1 VLPVIG
7 RKYTVA
13 DRMAAQPAAGL
24 IDRSY
29 AYGLIKLLMEGYAI
43 QSEDVQAVRKR
54 YPYLKADYIAN
65 DMDGGLMPGFID
77 ITWEPD
83 SYPLRLMETII
94 RTMKAEADRRGVRFW
109 VALPITQWPAQLPFF
124 RELAS
129 KHGIAVIDPVANGL
143 QKEWFTKCN
152 NFMVFKTDGHLNA
165 CAHRGQATSI
175 AQALAK

>member
-1 VLPVIG
+1 
-7 RKYTVA
+7 
-13 DRMAAQPAAGL
+13 
-24 IDRSY
+24 
-29 AYGLIKLLMEGYAI
+29 
-43 QSEDVQAVRKR
+43 
-54 YPYLKADYIAN
+54 
-65 DMDGGLMPGFID
+65 MDGGLMPGFID